1 MRGISSIID
10 EVAYPGKITQCYEEV
25 AKETQKYKD
34 AKEKS
39 ENHSFRKCEISLSV
53 FIRVHPR

>member
-25 AKETQKYKD
+25 ATETQKYKD

-39 ENHSFRKCEISLSV
+39 EKPYF
-53 FIRVHPR
+53 